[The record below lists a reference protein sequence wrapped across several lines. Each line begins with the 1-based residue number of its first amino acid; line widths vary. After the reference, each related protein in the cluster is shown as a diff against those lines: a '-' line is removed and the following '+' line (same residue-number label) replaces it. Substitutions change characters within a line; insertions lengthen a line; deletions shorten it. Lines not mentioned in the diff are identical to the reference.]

1 MRADP
6 SFTVRESVASQLHVA
21 EQLFPDAPDDVVRRV
36 QRRVENRLAARL
48 SLRVSRASLDNDARA
63 LIKRTFRREAHLH
76 SADLERKRLDRDSP
90 NELRARGAAPLTY
103 LEALID
109 VWLRAGFTTQ
119 EIAAEQCSSAR
130 AVRRLHDRART
141 KLRRT
146 NV

>member
-6 SFTVRESVASQLHVA
+6 SFAVRESVASQLHLA
-21 EQLFPDAPDDVVRRV
+21 EQLFPDAPDGVVRRV

-48 SLRVSRASLDNDARA
+48 TLGVSNASLDNDARA
-63 LIKRTFRREAHLH
+63 LIKRTLRREVLLH
-76 SADLERKRLDRDSP
+76 SGDLERKRLDRDSP
-90 NELRARGAAPLTY
+90 NELRASDPARPTY
-103 LEALID
+103 LEGLID

-146 NV
+146 NI